1 MSTIVAAV
9 DFSAATER
17 VARTAKGLSDALG
30 GALLLIHV
38 EAPDPAFVGYEP
50 GPQHVRDALAKEIME
65 DHRALHDLADTLRGE
80 GCEVTA
86 LVVKGPTAEKIL
98 EEARRSEAAYIV
110 VGSHGHGALYDL
122 LVGSVSD
129 AVIRG
134 ADRPVVVVPA
144 SQRP

>member
-1 MSTIVAAV
+1 MGAILTAV
-9 DFSAATER
+9 DFSASTDK
-17 VARTAKGLSDALG
+17 VAETAAKLSQTLG
-30 GALLLIHV
+30 QRLLLLHV

-50 GPQHVRDALAKEIME
+50 GPQHVRDVIAKEIMD
-65 DHRALHDLADTLRGE
+65 DHKAIHELGDRLRAQ

-98 EEARRSEAAYIV
+98 EEAQRSEADFIV

-134 ADRPVVVVPA
+134 AKTPVVVVP
-144 SQRP
+144 RD